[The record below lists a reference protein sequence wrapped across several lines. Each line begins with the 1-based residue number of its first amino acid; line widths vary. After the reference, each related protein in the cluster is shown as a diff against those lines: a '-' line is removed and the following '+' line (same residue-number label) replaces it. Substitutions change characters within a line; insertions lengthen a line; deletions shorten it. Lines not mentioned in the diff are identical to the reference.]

1 MIRPDLKVGQLA
13 RLAFEMFLKTPDQKE
28 IERLQDGEYCRK
40 TFGLPPSLP
49 VLKKEEDILNAPTGS
64 RAGESY
70 FLHRNYWSKRYLVD
84 GVWYRVVNDWHEWK
98 NANDNRSPLEEWILA
113 HGLRLE
119 GEIVPLSGYDVQT
132 IPSASGERWYRQVVV
147 DDVQKLRLMLSS
159 VDDTNVGGT
168 WIFRGQGDSQWMLET
183 SLGRVAYSEKVRKGY
198 GAALKAYERKSMW
211 MFGRDAS
218 KDLEYRD
225 FEGLNLLSLM
235 QHYGCKTRLLDFS
248 LAPLVAMF
256 VAIDQYEKDIGCVS
270 GYLKNH
276 GIKMDIEPEK
286 TSLALWAVNLDA
298 ICGSRPD
305 EGWED
310 QVKRDFYEANEVVV
324 LDNDSEDVGVKIVF
338 PTICNRRISAQDG
351 LFIMPRSLN
360 YSFEDN
366 LCSTLGMGS
375 ERFHEQP
382 LSKFSDLRSTL
393 GVPIIK
399 FIVSPE
405 KIGEIKQVLRDAN
418 VTARTVY
425 PDLTGLGKYVGS
437 IRIDLL
443 Q

>member
-1 MIRPDLKVGQLA
+1 
-13 RLAFEMFLKTPDQKE
+13 
-28 IERLQDGEYCRK
+28 
-40 TFGLPPSLP
+40 
-49 VLKKEEDILNAPTGS
+49 
-64 RAGESY
+64 
-70 FLHRNYWSKRYLVD
+70 
-84 GVWYRVVNDWHEWK
+84 
-98 NANDNRSPLEEWILA
+98 
-113 HGLRLE
+113 
-119 GEIVPLSGYDVQT
+119 
-132 IPSASGERWYRQVVV
+132 
-147 DDVQKLRLMLSS
+147 
-159 VDDTNVGGT
+159 
-168 WIFRGQGDSQWMLET
+168 
-183 SLGRVAYSEKVRKGY
+183 
-198 GAALKAYERKSMW
+198 
-211 MFGRDAS
+211 
-218 KDLEYRD
+218 
-225 FEGLNLLSLM
+225 
-235 QHYGCKTRLLDFS
+235 
-248 LAPLVAMF
+248 
-256 VAIDQYEKDIGCVS
+256 
-270 GYLKNH
+270 
-276 GIKMDIEPEK
+276 
-286 TSLALWAVNLDA
+286 
-298 ICGSRPD
+298 
-305 EGWED
+305 
-310 QVKRDFYEANEVVV
+310 VV